1 MEGESDSD
9 SHPPGRAERPA
20 RLSRTPSWVMLG
32 FLLGALAV
40 YAMMRPRG
48 GAPVSTLPVAT
59 NTPPAPEP
67 KREAPTL
74 TTIEAVFAT
83 WGENA
88 VWHANT
94 TEVALWNA
102 RDRDFTDFYEVRRI
116 GGVNYFR
123 SLPALTRRVIRRG
136 KEIPE
141 CPLQFTETEEQYRE
155 WKEHGRAERPVEPV
169 PRRKP

>member
-1 MEGESDSD
+1 MEGEFDSG
-9 SHPPGRAERPA
+9 SRPPDRAERPA

-67 KREAPTL
+67 KREAPML

-94 TEVALWNA
+94 TEVALWNT

-123 SLPALTRRVIRRG
+123 SIPALTRRVIRRG

-155 WKEHGRAERPVEPV
+155 WKEHGRTERPGEPT

>member
-1 MEGESDSD
+1 MNGDGE
-9 SHPPGRAERPA
+9 PELPAAARAESPA

-32 FLLGALAV
+32 FVLGALAV
-40 YAMMRPRG
+40 YAMMRPREG
-48 GAPVSTLPVAT
+48 PPPAGAPVAAAAPT
-59 NTPPAPEP
+59 PEP
-67 KREAPTL
+67 KREAPAL
-74 TTIEAVFAT
+74 STIEAVFAT

-155 WKEHGRAERPVEPV
+155 WKEHGRTERPVEPT
-169 PRRKP
+169 PRRKS

>member
-1 MEGESDSD
+1 MEGEFDSD
-9 SHPPGRAERPA
+9 SRPPDRAERPA

-32 FLLGALAV
+32 FLIGALAV
-40 YAMMRPRG
+40 YALMRPRG
-48 GAPVSTLPVAT
+48 VAPPPAVPVAT
-59 NTPPAPEP
+59 SAAPVAEP

-94 TEVALWNA
+94 TEVALWNS
-102 RDRDFTDFYEVRRI
+102 RDRDFTDFYEVRRV

-123 SLPALTRRVIRRG
+123 SIPTLTRRVIRRG

-155 WKEHGRAERPVEPV
+155 WKEHGRTERPAEPA
-169 PRRKP
+169 PRRRP

>member
-1 MEGESDSD
+1 MEGEFDSD
-9 SHPPGRAERPA
+9 SRPPDRADRPA

-40 YAMMRPRG
+40 YAWLRPRG
-48 GAPVSTLPVAT
+48 NAPQ
-59 NTPPAPEP
+59 PPAPPAVSAAPVAET
-67 KREAPTL
+67 KRDAPVL

-94 TEVALWNA
+94 TEIALWNS

-123 SLPALTRRVIRRG
+123 SIPTLTRRIIRRG

-155 WKEHGRAERPVEPV
+155 WKEHGRTERPAESA